1 VRDADRLPPPRPAP
15 GEGRSWWR
23 RVIVSPIVRGLAI
36 LVVVVLASGCAGPGG
51 PSTAPGDQPLVV
63 VATTGVFAD
72 LVRQVGGEA
81 VSVTSLVPNGG
92 DVETYDPRPADVAA
106 IAAARLVVMNG
117 LGLDDW
123 LDALLRNAGGNATVL
138 RLAEGLTGVTYL
150 RGENGTPNPHL
161 WLDVRNAIR
170 YVERIRDALIAADP
184 TRAVVY
190 REGADR
196 YLSRLSELDGW
207 IRASMAAVPASARRI
222 VAFHDAF
229 PYYAAAYG
237 ITVVGVIVPTP
248 GQEPSAAQL
257 AALVEA
263 IRSQGVRVV
272 VAEAQYR
279 DQLARTLAAE
289 TGVTVTSDLYTDTP
303 GPPPADTYEGLMR
316 WDTERL
322 VAAMEGRR

>member
-1 VRDADRLPPPRPAP
+1 
-15 GEGRSWWR
+15 
-23 RVIVSPIVRGLAI
+23 
-36 LVVVVLASGCAGPGG
+36 
-51 PSTAPGDQPLVV
+51 
-63 VATTGVFAD
+63 
-72 LVRQVGGEA
+72 
-81 VSVTSLVPNGG
+81 
-92 DVETYDPRPADVAA
+92 
-106 IAAARLVVMNG
+106 
-117 LGLDDW
+117 
-123 LDALLRNAGGNATVL
+123 
-138 RLAEGLTGVTYL
+138 
-150 RGENGTPNPHL
+150 
-161 WLDVRNAIR
+161 
-170 YVERIRDALIAADP
+170 
-184 TRAVVY
+184 
-190 REGADR
+190 
-196 YLSRLSELDGW
+196 
-207 IRASMAAVPASARRI
+207 MAAVPASARRI